1 MTKISILMPAY
12 QERKFLARCLD
23 SVLANDFDFAGS
35 GSEILIIDGMSTDG
49 SREIA
54 GDYARRFPFIKL
66 VDNPHT
72 LTVKGLNIG
81 IRQAEGEVLL
91 WLGVHCEYPP
101 DFVSECVKY
110 LLETDAKSVG
120 AAYRTVPSSDLATAR
135 AICRVLNSRL
145 GVGLTYRTLDSREP
159 IEVDTVPGGTWR
171 RELFDEVGVF
181 DEDFVRAQDFEFNTR
196 LRRGG
201 GRLLLLPWVKVRYFA
216 RESLGK
222 FWRMAYQ
229 YGYWKVRVNKKYR
242 ALTTWRQV
250 VPPLVTALD
259 LLAGAGAPFWTPA
272 LVAFVAGNG
281 LYLAATGLTACRG
294 AAAER
299 DARIVPAMMA
309 AFACAHFGYGL
320 GYLRGFVD
328 FFVRRA
334 ARPPAHLTSG
344 TR

>member
-12 QERKFLARCLD
+12 QEQKFLARCLD

-35 GSEILIIDGMSTDG
+35 GSEILIIDGMSDDRT
-49 SREIA
+49 REIA
-54 GDYARRFPFIKL
+54 REYGQAHPFIKL

-72 LTVKGLNIG
+72 LTVRGLNIG
-81 IRQAEGEVLL
+81 IGQARGDVLL

-101 DFVSECVKY
+101 DFIPECVKY

-120 AAYRTVPSSDLATAR
+120 AAYRTVPSSDSAMAR

-145 GVGLTYRTLDSREP
+145 GVGMTYRTLNSEQP

-171 RELFDEVGVF
+171 RELFHEAGVF

-201 GRLLLLPWVKVRYFA
+201 GRILLLPWVKVKYFA

-229 YGYWKVRVNKKYR
+229 YGYWKVRVNKKHR
-242 ALTTWRQV
+242 FLATWRQV
-250 VPPLVTALD
+250 LPPLVTALD

-272 LVAFVAGNG
+272 LAVFVAGNG
-281 LYLAATGLTACRG
+281 LYLAATGLAACRG
-294 AAAER
+294 AVAER
-299 DARIVPAMMA
+299 DPRIVPAMMV

-320 GYLRGFVD
+320 GYLRGLVD

-334 ARPPAHLTSG
+334 ARPPAHLTSV